1 MRSHLDFSSKLTV
14 FQVSIE
20 SRHLVRNAVP
30 TR

>member
-14 FQVSIE
+14 SQASIE
-20 SRHLVRNAVP
+20 SHLVRNAVP